1 VDTADY
7 FRADKGTCKLTTEL
21 NVHFQGATKHYAKQ
35 QKEMI
40 FMKPITTTQTS
51 ILTPTCAVHLQPH
64 SSYLR
69 IKLQENLETNGT
81 LVWEKIQLQQQFWL
95 PNGHCT

>member
-21 NVHFQGATKHYAKQ
+21 NVHFQAATKHYAKQ

-40 FMKPITTTQTS
+40 SMKPITTQTGT
-51 ILTPTCAVHLQPH
+51 LTPTLAVHLQHH

-69 IKLQENLETNGT
+69 IKLQENLETNST
-81 LVWEKIQLQQQFWL
+81 LVWGKIQLQQQFWL
-95 PNGHCT
+95 PNGHCA